1 MRKLTFN
8 NKHQAFYQSLKEA
21 VNDYFRTNQ
30 IRKTG
35 NWRLFHKTLVLVPLA
50 VIIYISLLV
59 FTLPAWVA
67 LVLCVSMGLTIPAIG
82 FNVMHDACH
91 GAYSSKRWV
100 NETLGL
106 TMNAL
111 GGNAFFWKQKHN
123 ILHHTYTNIEGLDDD
138 IAQTKLL
145 RQSPTQ
151 PHMAIHKYQHIYLP
165 IAYGMTM
172 FMWALYG
179 DYRKYF
185 CGRINNT
192 SLQPMKRADHITFW
206 ISKVLYV
213 FFYIVL
219 PIMIVGFVNWLIG
232 YFIINL
238 ITGLILAY
246 VFQLAHAVE
255 GPEFESAGVEDKMI
269 ETEWAVH
276 QVKTTANFAPRNK
289 ILGWF
294 VGGLNYQVEHH
305 LFPRISHIHYPAL
318 SKIVR
323 EQCERFQLPYH
334 SFPTLSMALASHVKT
349 MKHLGQKTR

>member
-59 FTLPAWVA
+59 FTLPAWAA
-67 LVLCVSMGLTIPAIG
+67 LVLCVLMGLTIPAIG